1 MPGVT
6 NGLRS
11 SAIKYARIN
20 SEFTRYNTMNN
31 LHEPITILTET
42 IDIPDSA
49 YERAEIRYRDI
60 GEWLCRSES
69 LCREYDPIIFPQGSF
84 LLGTVTRPPDAN
96 GEYDIDLAVKLQR
109 GVSKSSH
116 TQKELKVLIGI
127 ELEAYRK
134 ARQIE
139 QLLDEKRRCWRLL
152 YKDHMSFHIDAL
164 PCIPEDEQRR
174 SIIKEA
180 VIAHLSDEALAKE
193 VARLTVSITDNE
205 RSDYQTLCYN
215 WNVSNPQGYGRWF
228 ASRVRLAGR
237 AIQSR
242 LLMEGR
248 ATIEDIP
255 TYKFKAPLQRCI
267 QLLKIHRDIMFKNDQ
282 DRQPISIIITTLA
295 ARAYQGEE
303 DVTEALLHIV
313 DKMAFY
319 IQTGIPRVP
328 NPVNPEE
335 DFSDKWDTPEGR
347 KLDLEGN
354 FHSWLIQAQSDLHRL
369 AETRDVDDLIKRVE
383 ESLGLSLNRKVLLER
398 LGGSA
403 VPPSVPAVIASTQR
417 IKHPHRPWASE

>member
-1 MPGVT
+1 M
-6 NGLRS
+6 
-11 SAIKYARIN
+11 
-20 SEFTRYNTMNN
+20 
-31 LHEPITILTET
+31 
-42 IDIPDSA
+42 
-49 YERAEIRYRDI
+49 
-60 GEWLCRSES
+60 
-69 LCREYDPIIFPQGSF
+69 
-84 LLGTVTRPPDAN
+84 
-96 GEYDIDLAVKLQR
+96 
-109 GVSKSSH
+109 SH
-116 TQKELKVLIGI
+116 TQKQVKELVGR
-127 ELEAYRK
+127 ELEKYRK

-139 QLLDEKRRCWRLL
+139 QRLDEKRRCWRLL
-152 YKDHMSFHIDAL
+152 YKDSMSFHIDVV
-164 PCIPEDEQRR
+164 PCIPEDERR
-174 SIIKEA
+174 RIMIKEA
-180 VIAHLSDEALAKE
+180 VTAHLSDEALANE
-193 VARLTVSITDNE
+193 IARLTVSITDNK
-205 RSDYQTLCYN
+205 RSDYEALCYN

-228 ASRVRLAGR
+228 SSRVRLAEQ
-237 AIQSR
+237 AIRNR
-242 LLMEGR
+242 LLTESR
-248 ATIEDIP
+248 ASIEEIP
-255 TYKFKAPLQRCI
+255 TYKLKAPLQHCI

-354 FHSWLIQAQSDLHRL
+354 FHSWLIQAQSDLHHL
-369 AETRDVDDLIKRVE
+369 AETRDVDDLVKRVE

-403 VPPSVPAVIASTQR
+403 VSPSVPAVIASTQR